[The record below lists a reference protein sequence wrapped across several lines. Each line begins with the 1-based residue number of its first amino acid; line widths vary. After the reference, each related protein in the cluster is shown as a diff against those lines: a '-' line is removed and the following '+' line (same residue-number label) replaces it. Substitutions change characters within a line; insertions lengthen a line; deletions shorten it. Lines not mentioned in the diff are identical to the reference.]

1 MKECTKCGESKELT
15 EYHKNKQQKNGL
27 APQCKVCK
35 TANTIAYYEKN
46 KEAVR
51 LKLLTKN
58 YGLTPAAYLKMYE
71 GQGGCCAICN
81 VEEKDAPK
89 QRLSVDH
96 DHTTGDVRAL
106 LCNTCNTGIGLLKDS
121 PALLRE
127 AAAYLV
133 KHAPTKATHKG

>member
-1 MKECTKCGESKELT
+1 MKQCKTCRKHTPLSNFSAHPHTRDK
-15 EYHKNKQQKNGL
+15 L
-27 APQCKVCK
+27 APNCKPCK
-35 TANTIAYYEKN
+35 SSIASAYYEKN

-127 AAAYLV
+127 ATAYLI
-133 KHAPTKATHKG
+133 KHGK